1 MEVESVLSNKVSVK
15 SPQQS
20 AVSEHPRGAG
30 KMNETGLNR
39 KYNEFT
45 TCWTLLT
52 LHAMEQY
59 VQFPSGRRP
68 AGPLELAAL
77 LRGGKKK
84 KKEKKTYVTPE
95 VIPLVKRLVT
105 ALCGFVSAAV
115 QGGRSE

>member
-30 KMNETGLNR
+30 KMNETRLNR
-39 KYNEFT
+39 KCTGFT

-84 KKEKKTYVTPE
+84 KKTYVTPE

-115 QGGRSE
+115 QGGRSV